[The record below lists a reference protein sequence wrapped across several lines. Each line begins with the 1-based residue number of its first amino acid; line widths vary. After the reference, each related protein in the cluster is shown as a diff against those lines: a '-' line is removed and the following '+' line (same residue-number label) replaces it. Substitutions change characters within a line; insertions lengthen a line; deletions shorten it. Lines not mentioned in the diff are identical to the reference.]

1 MNELERPNKKQLA
14 ILTVLL
20 GVAAVVF
27 YFLIPTAS
35 AAITTTSATVDSGNA
50 TWCVWFIGS
59 NSGAAENVW
68 FEYAGAGS
76 TGYTWKTPNQS
87 KTGAFSAQVC
97 DMPFMSGKSY
107 YVRAAG
113 QSGVGGNETFIFP
126 AVTPIPTLTYST
138 YVDSFLASNN
148 DPKELIRLVF
158 TPYTAALG
166 GIFFGLLVFGIF
178 VNMAMKEKTV
188 WMTIIMMLITGGLV
202 WTLFPDYPE
211 FIWLAQT
218 LFIAAVMGMIYW
230 MFKKRRR

>member
-1 MNELERPNKKQLA
+1 MSELERPDKKQLA
-14 ILTVLL
+14 MLTVLL

-27 YFLIPTAS
+27 YFLIPSAS
-35 AAITTTSATVDSGNA
+35 AALTTTSATVDSGNA
-50 TWCVWFIGS
+50 TWCVWFVGD
-59 NSGAAENVW
+59 NSGAVENVW

-76 TGYTWKTPNQS
+76 TGYTWKTSNQS

-97 DMPFMSGKSY
+97 DMPFMAGKSY

-113 QSGVGGNETFIFP
+113 QSGVGGNKTFTFP
-126 AVTPIPTLTYST
+126 ALTPVPTLTYSV

-148 DPKELIRLVF
+148 DPKELIRLTF
-158 TPYTAALG
+158 SPYTATLG

-188 WMTIIMMLITGGLV
+188 WMTVIMMLISGGII

-218 LFIAAVMGMIYW
+218 LFIAAIMGMIYW
-230 MFKKRRR
+230 MFKKKRR